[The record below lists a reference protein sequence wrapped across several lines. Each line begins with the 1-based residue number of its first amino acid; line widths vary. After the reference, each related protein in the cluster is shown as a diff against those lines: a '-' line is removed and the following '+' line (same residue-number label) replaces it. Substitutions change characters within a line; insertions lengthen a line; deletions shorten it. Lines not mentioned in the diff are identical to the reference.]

1 MFDAELIHILTKHF
15 WHTMKELF
23 KMSFSVFWPAVG
35 FEPVTYQSA
44 VLDAKTEPTGPM
56 TCFLTEQVKTA
67 LLSSV
72 C

>member
-1 MFDAELIHILTKHF
+1 MFNAKFLHILTKHF
-15 WHTMKELF
+15 WHRMKELS
-23 KMSFSVFWPAVG
+23 KISSSVFWPVVG
-35 FEPVTYQSA
+35 FEPGTHQSA